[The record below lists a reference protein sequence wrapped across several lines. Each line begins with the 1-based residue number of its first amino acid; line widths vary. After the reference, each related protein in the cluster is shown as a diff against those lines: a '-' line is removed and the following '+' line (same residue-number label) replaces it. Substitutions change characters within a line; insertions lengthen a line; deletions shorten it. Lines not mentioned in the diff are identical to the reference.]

1 MKFKNKTKNKKKTYI
16 KAITK
21 SKKRKKL
28 EAIFVVITDFLGMD
42 LHVLH
47 LRDILSRLLKVYLVY
62 FCGM

>member
-1 MKFKNKTKNKKKTYI
+1 MKLKKQTNKNCCI

-28 EAIFVVITDFLGMD
+28 EAIFVVITDFLDMD
-42 LHVLH
+42 LHVSH